1 MRQEPAR
8 NYSGRIRLSADP
20 PFVPGISPTE
30 VPAAASPTAV
40 APAWHTALFVVVIFA
55 FAALSAHSQHQMV
68 QRHGR
73 LTTYLLTM
81 AWEYL
86 LVGYVVWGAR
96 KNRVTLREIVG
107 GRWKSPENFLIDVA
121 IAFAFWIAAAGTLAG
136 LSFALGLTS
145 PSQLAQAKKQLG
157 ALLPQTGV
165 ETGIW
170 IVLSAT
176 AGFCEEVLFRGY
188 LQKQF
193 LAATRSTAA
202 AIVLQAVVFGV
213 AHAYQGGRR
222 IILIA
227 VYGAL
232 FGMLAAWRKSLRPG
246 MIGHTM
252 QDSFSGIAFRLLK

>member
-1 MRQEPAR
+1 LSTNPPLASEALPDEAPTSPA
-8 NYSGRIRLSADP
+8 P
-20 PFVPGISPTE
+20 
-30 VPAAASPTAV
+30 V
-40 APAWHTALFVVVIFA
+40 APAWHTAFFVVVIFA
-55 FAALSAHSQHQMV
+55 FAALSAHSQRQMV

-96 KNRVTLREIVG
+96 KNRVSLRQIVG
-107 GRWKSPENFLIDVA
+107 GRWKSPESFLIDVA

-145 PSQLAQAKKQLG
+145 PSKLADAKKQLG
-157 ALLPQTGV
+157 ALLPQSGL
-165 ETGIW
+165 ELALW
-170 IVLSAT
+170 LPLSAT
-176 AGFCEEVLFRGY
+176 AGFCEEIMFRGY

-193 LAATRSTAA
+193 LATTRSTAA
-202 AIVLQAVVFGV
+202 AIVLQAVVFGI

-227 VYGAL
+227 AYGAL

-246 MIGHTM
+246 MIGHAM